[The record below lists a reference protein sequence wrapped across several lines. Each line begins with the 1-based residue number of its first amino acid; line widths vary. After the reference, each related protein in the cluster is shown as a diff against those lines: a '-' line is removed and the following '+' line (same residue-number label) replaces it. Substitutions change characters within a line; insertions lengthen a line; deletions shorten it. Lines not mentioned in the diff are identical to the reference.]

1 MGIKLSDIEQR
12 LREIN
17 VEPNPQG
24 SVWGF
29 IMPTVGSM
37 ILYGHMS
44 ALVDMK
50 CNLLHFTSRG
60 IVMIPFNNLGK
71 MQSEYRILSK
81 DQIKHINIK
90 KGIMGYI
97 FIIETVEGNLK
108 FRVSKINIGY
118 KWHKENL
125 RAILASNF
133 SYMQ

>member
-1 MGIKLSDIEQR
+1 MAIKLSEIEQR
-12 LREIN
+12 LRKIN

-37 ILYGHMS
+37 ILYGHVS

-71 MQSEYRILSK
+71 MQSEYRFLNK

-97 FIIETVEGNLK
+97 FIIETVEGNFNSESAKSTLDINGI
-108 FRVSKINIGY
+108 RKIY
-118 KWHKENL
+118 EQ
-125 RAILASNF
+125 
-133 SYMQ
+133 Y